1 MPDVHFNKLKCLRI
15 LQMTAQ
21 NLFATL
27 LMTVEWF
34 GQYDYDINCH

>member
-1 MPDVHFNKLKCLRI
+1 MPDGHFNKPQFLRI

-21 NLFATL
+21 NLLATL
-27 LMTVEWF
+27 LMTVEWY